1 MGQKGEAMKKLIALF
16 MPFVLMIPPIA
27 VSAEVP
33 TIEGIAPADA
43 WGALKVFLAL
53 CVVVVVIDK
62 ALDVWRKYKARKA
75 INAGP
80 EGKLAENISKRIIAE
95 LEPRFQSIESKLSN
109 DNRRIDAH
117 SQQLETMEANYADS
131 AEARK
136 IILAGVKAILSHEI
150 NGNSTDKL
158 KSALAEI
165 DDYLIN
171 R

>member
-1 MGQKGEAMKKLIALF
+1 MKKLIALS
-16 MPFVLMIPPIA
+16 MPFLLMIPPLIA
-27 VSAEVP
+27 RAEAP
-33 TIEGIAPADA
+33 TIEGITPGEL
-43 WGALKVFLAL
+43 WGALKVFLGL
-53 CVVVVVIDK
+53 CLIVVAIDK

-75 INAGP
+75 IKDGP
-80 EGKLAENISKRIIAE
+80 EGQLAEKISKRILDE

-109 DNRRIDAH
+109 DKLRIDEH
-117 SQQLETMEANYADS
+117 SQQLATMEANYADS